1 MPFEVAI
8 IIAIF
13 ILVTTLIVM
22 VVLITSRRQAA
33 KEEELKRAAPRADGS
48 SKRLREKGY
57 RIHRWTGSTDGVS
70 WVAES
75 LAHTSGSSN
84 QQRRRHIARWH
95 GAWSPG
101 INGAIV
107 AMGMPKGKEEI
118 GTTVAAG
125 ESFFAKLAQKAVGFA
140 FDKAIDVYFGD
151 GPGKEVDAG
160 AMHRVEPRIPGFVVM
175 AANKDEGARVLSQG
189 LEKALARRDER
200 SRAPCWP
207 SENRPWILLRPTA
220 ISLARMDRFRD
231 ANEIEGFVRA
241 GVALTRTSKFGA
253 SVRLEGIRS

>member
-1 MPFEVAI
+1 MPFQVAI

-13 ILVTTLIVM
+13 ILVTTLVVM
-22 VVLITSRRQAA
+22 MVLVTSRRQAA
-33 KEEELKRAAPRADGS
+33 KEEELKRAASARGWQFAT
-48 SKRLREKGY
+48 LREKGY

-75 LAHTSGSSN
+75 LAHTSGSSK

-101 INGAIV
+101 IQGAIV
-107 AMGMPKGKEEI
+107 AMGMPKGKEEM

-125 ESFFAKLAQKAVGFA
+125 ESWVARLAQKAVGFA

-160 AMHRVEPRIPGFVVM
+160 AMHRVEARIPGFVDHGRQQGRGRPHPV
-175 AANKDEGARVLSQG
+175 AGPREGA
-189 LEKALARRDER
+189 ARGDQR
-200 SRAPCWP
+200 
-207 SENRPWILLRPTA
+207 
-220 ISLARMDRFRD
+220 
-231 ANEIEGFVRA
+231 
-241 GVALTRTSKFGA
+241 
-253 SVRLEGIRS
+253 